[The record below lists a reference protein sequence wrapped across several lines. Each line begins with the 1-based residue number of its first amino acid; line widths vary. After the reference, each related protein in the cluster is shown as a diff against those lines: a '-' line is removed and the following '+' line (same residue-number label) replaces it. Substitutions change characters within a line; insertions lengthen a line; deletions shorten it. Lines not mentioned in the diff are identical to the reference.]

1 MNDAILLII
10 GLVIEICCIGLVK
23 KIVNNNIIAVVV
35 GLGLGFFFYW
45 IFLGRY
51 YASLY

>member
-23 KIVNNNIIAVVV
+23 KIVNNNVIAVIL
-35 GLGLGFFFYW
+35 GLGLGFLIYW
-45 IFLGRY
+45 RFLSRY